1 VLEVSTIWWFAAF
14 LCLLGFS
21 TLDIIVKST
30 SGPATPPVPPATSLS
45 KQLPALTIVSETTN
59 RAVSEQSERH
69 KGLPMPKVKYI
80 SSQNEIP
87 AGQKYVLVM
96 YGEKYAETRHP
107 LGLTI
112 TVASTVGELSFLTV
126 VHTAKGIARHAGISE
141 VFVCT
146 VRGPNPTPSGMFT
159 YVPAHDELSSNVVGL
174 DVYNKEKQNIGTIK
188 DIALDANGLN
198 GYIVSVGEFLGL
210 GEHYVVVRPSA
221 ISFNAKDNKWHATMN
236 AIADQLK
243 AAPEY

>member
-1 VLEVSTIWWFAAF
+1 MLEGSTIWWFAAF
-14 LCLLGFS
+14 LFLLGFS

-30 SGPATPPVPPATSLS
+30 SGPATPPVP
-45 KQLPALTIVSETTN
+45 TN
-59 RAVSEQSERH
+59 RAVSEQSEKR
-69 KGLPMPKVKYI
+69 KGLPMPKVEYI

-96 YGEKYAETRHP
+96 YGEEYAEERHP

-112 TVASTVGELSFLTV
+112 TVASTAGELSFLTAV
-126 VHTAKGIARHAGISE
+126 RTAKDIAKHAGISE

-146 VRGPNPTPSGMFT
+146 AMIRGPNPTPSGMFT

-174 DVYNKEKQNIGTIK
+174 DVYNKDKQNIGTIK

-198 GYIVSVGEFLGL
+198 GYIVPESVSRSRG
-210 GEHYVVVRPSA
+210 
-221 ISFNAKDNKWHATMN
+221 
-236 AIADQLK
+236 IA
-243 AAPEY
+243 

>member
-1 VLEVSTIWWFAAF
+1 
-14 LCLLGFS
+14 
-21 TLDIIVKST
+21 
-30 SGPATPPVPPATSLS
+30 
-45 KQLPALTIVSETTN
+45 
-59 RAVSEQSERH
+59 
-69 KGLPMPKVKYI
+69 MPKVRYI

-87 AGQKYVLVM
+87 AGQNYVLVM
-96 YGEKYAETRHP
+96 YGEEYAETRHP

-112 TVASTVGELSFLTV
+112 TVASTVGELSFLTA
-126 VHTAKGIARHAGISE
+126 VHTAKDIAKHAGISE

-146 VRGPNPTPSGMFT
+146 AMIRGPSPTPSGMFT

-174 DVYNKEKQNIGTIK
+174 DVYNKDKQNIGTIK

-198 GYIVSVGEFLGL
+198 GYIVGVGEFLGM

-236 AIADQLK
+236 ANADQLK
-243 AAPEY
+243 AAPEYKYSSES